1 MQSLPDLLN
10 SESPT
15 IFEVTPE
22 QTGERLD
29 RFVADHAP
37 DLTRSRAQA
46 LIKEGFIRLN
56 HEPARP
62 SESLRAGDVISIS
75 IPASRPAEGLISEDI
90 SLDILFE
97 DEMLLVINKAPGMV
111 VHPGA
116 GVPSGTVVN
125 ALMNHTGNLS
135 VVGGVERP
143 GIVHRLDRETSGC
156 LVVAKCDHAHQRLA
170 EQFSTR
176 TIEKTYLA
184 IVDIKPPRA
193 SGLISASI
201 ARHRVNRQKMTVS
214 DRPEARLAETEYNVL
229 KSQDGLHLLECKPK
243 TGRTHQIRV
252 HLKHIGCPIA
262 GDPVY
267 GKRGH
272 FSRHLLHAWKITFD
286 HPTSGLR
293 QTITAPVPADF
304 PLAP

>member
-1 MQSLPDLLN
+1 MQSLISPDA
-10 SESPT
+10 ESST
-15 IFEVTPE
+15 DLEVSPE
-22 QTGERLD
+22 QAGERLD
-29 RFVADHAP
+29 RFVAAHMP

-46 LIKEGFIRLN
+46 LIKEGCIRLN
-56 HEPARP
+56 RETTRP
-62 SESLRAGDVISIS
+62 SESLKTGDIVSI
-75 IPASRPAEGLISEDI
+75 IVPASRPADDLISEAI
-90 SLDILFE
+90 ALDILFE
-97 DEMLLVINKAPGMV
+97 DDMLLVINKAPGMV

-125 ALMNHTGNLS
+125 ALMHHTGNLS

-156 LVVAKCDHAHQRLA
+156 LVVAKCDLAHQKMA
-170 EQFSTR
+170 EQFASR
-176 TIEKTYLA
+176 SIEKVYLA
-184 IVDIKPPRA
+184 IVDLKPPRR
-193 SGLISASI
+193 SGVITAGI

-214 DRPEARLAETEYNVL
+214 ERPEARHSETEYAVL
-229 KSQDGLHLLECKPK
+229 KSGDGLHLLECKPK

-286 HPTSGLR
+286 HPSTGLR
-293 QTITAPVPADF
+293 QTVAAPVPPDF